1 MIVHK
6 NIRVKGNVQGVF
18 YRAST
23 VDVAKSLGL
32 KGYVRNEPDG
42 SVFIEA
48 EGEEEIVKK
57 LIEWARNGPPH
68 ARVDNLEIIDSLLS
82 NFTSFEIRR

>member
-6 NIRVKGNVQGVF
+6 NIRVKGKVQGVF

-23 VDVAKSLGL
+23 VDFAKSLGL

-48 EGEEEIVKK
+48 EGEEEIVNK
-57 LIEWARNGPPH
+57 LIAWARKGPPH
-68 ARVDNLEIIDSLLS
+68 ARVDSLEIVDSPLS